1 MCVYIAKFAIITPV
15 TLWCSGQSAGL
26 EIPWLWVRISAGRA
40 LKERQC
46 TLKGQAQY
54 VNVRGNV
61 HWKRVYTVGDR
72 DLGVQ
77 NFFNWF
83 LKLTNHK

>member
-1 MCVYIAKFAIITPV
+1 M

-26 EIPWLWVRISAGRA
+26 EISWLRVQISAGRA

-46 TLKGQAQY
+46 TLKGQAKY
-54 VNVRGNV
+54 VNARGSV
-61 HWKRVYTVGDR
+61 HWKGVYRVGDR

-83 LKLTNHK
+83 VKLTNQK

>member
-1 MCVYIAKFAIITPV
+1 M
-15 TLWCSGQSAGL
+15 
-26 EIPWLWVRISAGRA
+26 VRISAGRA

-46 TLKGQAQY
+46 TLKGQAQS
-54 VNVRGNV
+54 VNVRGSV
-61 HWKRVYTVGDR
+61 HWKGVYMVGDR

-83 LKLTNHK
+83 LKLTNQKRPKVPCLVRH